1 MKIEL
6 IWFGVLADLLIN
18 LSAGWFG
25 AAFIV
30 PNFSGLWWPYNLV
43 VLTGDI
49 LVGIVSLVAAFK
61 LRKWLKEKQ

>member
-1 MKIEL
+1 MKIEP

-25 AAFIV
+25 AVVIV

-43 VLTGDI
+43 VLTGDV
-49 LVGIVSLVAAFK
+49 LSGTLSLVIAFR